1 MFNEK
6 SQDFF
11 EKSLDFILKSPD
23 IFKKSPDFFTPPQ
36 NLSVYSLLVQ
46 LKTSCSPLPNDWFI
60 PAKQ

>member
-23 IFKKSPDFFTPPQ
+23 IFKKSPDFFYTPSKPVGKFSFGSAK
-36 NLSVYSLLVQ
+36 NFLFPASKRLVY
-46 LKTSCSPLPNDWFI
+46 PG
-60 PAKQ
+60 